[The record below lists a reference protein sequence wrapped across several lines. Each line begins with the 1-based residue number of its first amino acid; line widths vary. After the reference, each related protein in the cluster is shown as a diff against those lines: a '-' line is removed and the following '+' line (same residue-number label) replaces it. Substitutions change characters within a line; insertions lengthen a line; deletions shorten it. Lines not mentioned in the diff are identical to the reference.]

1 MTTKSACLPTSQ
13 LQFDEETDYRLYY
26 ALRGYPKVNMRNV
39 VRAMHSL
46 KRVTELWMTTAAAH
60 VHHPRGKKGALR
72 EAAVTSGW
80 YSHIIYA
87 RPDLRYVTP
96 LDVTLL
102 RGLSDEQLYTPSW
115 ACWQGGYNDRFAA
128 GRPTAAA
135 AFGMRLDLAPR
146 VAQLPK
152 THPWRWAID
161 LPKSGWGLHSES
173 FVRTALEDA
182 RVKPVFSASPCG
194 HRVRVRGTESVTDCI
209 NLTAWQP
216 GRHQC
221 LPLRDLKFPPGV

>member
-1 MTTKSACLPTSQ
+1 MA
-13 LQFDEETDYRLYY
+13 
-26 ALRGYPKVNMRNV
+26 
-39 VRAMHSL
+39 
-46 KRVTELWMTTAAAH
+46 
-60 VHHPRGKKGALR
+60 
-72 EAAVTSGW
+72 SGW
-80 YSHIIYA
+80 YSHIVYA

-96 LDVTLL
+96 LNVTLL
-102 RGLSDEQLYTPSW
+102 RGLNDELYTPSW

-128 GRPTAAA
+128 GRPAAAA

-182 RVKPVFSASPCG
+182 RVRPVFSASPCG
-194 HRVRVRGTESVTDCI
+194 YRVRVRGTESVTDC
-209 NLTAWQP
+209 NATEAEP

>member
-1 MTTKSACLPTSQ
+1 MYKHKQCLV
-13 LQFDEETDYRLYY
+13 
-26 ALRGYPKVNMRNV
+26 ALVCV
-39 VRAMHSL
+39 L
-46 KRVTELWMTTAAAH
+46 AAAAGDAKARLTH
-60 VHHPRGKKGALR
+60 ASKLRTRRNAQKGNPLR
-72 EAAVTSGW
+72 TPPGDAKDCAGNNPTGW

-102 RGLSDEQLYTPSW
+102 RGLNDDELYTPSW

-182 RVKPVFSASPCG
+182 RVRPVFSASPCG
-194 HRVRVRGTESVTDCI
+194 HRVRVRGTESIADC
-209 NLTAWQP
+209 NATEAEP

>member
-1 MTTKSACLPTSQ
+1 
-13 LQFDEETDYRLYY
+13 
-26 ALRGYPKVNMRNV
+26 MRNV

-60 VHHPRGKKGALR
+60 VPHRRGQKGALR
-72 EAAVTSGW
+72 EAAVASGW
-80 YSHIIYA
+80 YSHIVYA

-96 LDVTLL
+96 LNVTLL
-102 RGLSDEQLYTPSW
+102 RGLNDELYTPSW

-128 GRPTAAA
+128 GRPAAAA

-182 RVKPVFSASPCG
+182 RVRPVFSASPCG
-194 HRVRVRGTESVTDCI
+194 HRVRVRGTESVTDC
-209 NLTAWQP
+209 NATEAEP

-221 LPLRDLKFPPGV
+221 LPLRDLKFPPSVTDSSISFTRKITRIPIPVES